1 MMLVE
6 DRAIVSM
13 CVCERECVCVGK
25 VGIFYIDCVV
35 VDVPQ
40 QETRKVGSNKNMK
53 EKTGHLRIVEK
64 EERRA
69 QQQSPGEGRRN

>member
-1 MMLVE
+1 
-6 DRAIVSM
+6 M
-13 CVCERECVCVGK
+13 CVCASESVCVGK

-35 VDVPQ
+35 VPQ
-40 QETRKVGSNKNMK
+40 QETRKVGSKKNMK